1 MVRLRLAGCILGG
14 LACVFTLAIRA
25 QQRVKPIEVPT
36 PIRIQPLGISAS
48 DLQAPLTVVQPS
60 VNLIGVIAVPGAP
73 LASFDISWTDQVR
86 GRWYLADR
94 SNRSVDIFDAVNDV
108 YVGRVTGFVGPN
120 PQING
125 PGPNGV
131 VVTPD
136 NQLWVGDGNS
146 TAQAVDLNLDPPRII
161 RSISTGGLGD
171 GRADEIGYDP
181 LERIILVAN
190 NAASP
195 PYATFISADTYAVLG
210 KLRFP
215 DASGLE
221 QPVWDSQLHRF
232 LLTVP
237 AAPNSYIAVIDPT
250 KMTVT
255 KKYSLSGCSA
265 TGLALGP
272 FQRLLVS
279 CNYPIIMNAIDGH
292 MMANNITQVHGG
304 DEIWYNGGDGRLY
317 VTSTDTAGTTVL
329 GAIDVETGT
338 WLQNVPVLR
347 GRNPT
352 AFEGN
357 NHIFVPVAAPAA
369 GITDTS
375 VCASFGL
382 KDTGCIAVFSH

>member
-1 MVRLRLAGCILGG
+1 
-14 LACVFTLAIRA
+14 VFTLATRA
-25 QQRVKPIEVPT
+25 QQRAKPIEVPT
-36 PIRIQPLGISAS
+36 PNRIQPLGISTF
-48 DLQAPLTVVQPS
+48 DLQAPLTVAQTPVH
-60 VNLIGVIAVPGAP
+60 LIGVIAVPGAP
-73 LASFDISWTDQVR
+73 LASFDITWTDQVR

-94 SNRSVDIFDAVNDV
+94 SNRSVDIFDAVNDL
-108 YVGRVTGFVGPN
+108 YLGRVTGFVGPN
-120 PQING
+120 PTVNG

-136 NQLWVGDGNS
+136 NQLWVGDGDS
-146 TAQAVDLNLDPPRII
+146 TAQVVDLNLDPPRII
-161 RSISTGGLGD
+161 KSIRTGGASD
-171 GRADEIGYDP
+171 NRADELGYDP
-181 LERIILVAN
+181 LEHITLIAN
-190 NAASP
+190 NAATP
-195 PYATFISADTYAVLG
+195 PFLTFISADSYSILG
-210 KLRFP
+210 KLQLP

-232 LLTVP
+232 LVTVR

-255 KKYSLSGCSA
+255 KKYALSGCSA
-265 TGLALGP
+265 AGLALGP

-279 CNYPIIMNAIDGH
+279 CDFPIIMNAIDGH
-292 MMANNITQVHGG
+292 TMANITQVHGG
-304 DEIWYNGGDGRLY
+304 DQIWYNAGDGRLY
-317 VTSTDTAGTTVL
+317 VTSTDAAGTTVL

-338 WLQNVPVLR
+338 WIQNVPVLR

-369 GITDTS
+369 GVTDTS

>member
-1 MVRLRLAGCILGG
+1 MKSKLRRGLVMVG
-14 LACVFTLAIRA
+14 LAFSVVLAISAQERA
-25 QQRVKPIEVPT
+25 KPIVVPT
-36 PIRIQPLGISAS
+36 GPIRPLGLPERE
-48 DLQAPLTVVQPS
+48 LQASKESVQTS
-60 VNLIGVIAVPGAP
+60 LNLIGVIAVPGAP
-73 LASFDISWTDQVR
+73 LASFDITWTDQVR

-120 PQING
+120 PQVNG

-146 TAQAVDLNLDPPRII
+146 LVQAVDLNLDPPRII
-161 RSISTGGLGD
+161 RTISTGGQGD

-181 LERIILVAN
+181 LEHIILVAN

-195 PYATFISADTYAVLG
+195 PFVSFISADTYAVLS

-215 DASGLE
+215 DASGIE
-221 QPVWDSQLHRF
+221 QPVWDSQIHRF
-232 LLTVP
+232 LLTVQ
-237 AAPNSYIAVIDPT
+237 AAPNSYVAVIDPT

-255 KKYSLSGCSA
+255 KKYSLSGCGA

-279 CNYPIIMNAIDGH
+279 CGKPIIMNAIDGH
-292 MMANNITQVHGG
+292 NIATITQVNGG

-317 VTSTDTAGTTVL
+317 VTSTDTAGVTVL
-329 GAIDVETGT
+329 GVIDVETGS

-369 GITDTS
+369 GVTDTS

>member
-1 MVRLRLAGCILGG
+1 MVKLRLAGCVLGG
-14 LACVFTLAIRA
+14 LACVFTLTSRA
-25 QQRVKPIEVPT
+25 QQRAKPIEVPT
-36 PIRIQPLGISAS
+36 PLRIEPLGIPPLN
-48 DLQAPLTVVQPS
+48 LQAVPEAVQTA

-73 LASFDISWTDQVR
+73 LASFDITWTDQVR

-120 PQING
+120 PQVNG

-146 TAQAVDLNLDPPRII
+146 LVQAVDLNLDPPRII
-161 RSISTGGLGD
+161 RTISTGGQGD

-181 LERIILVAN
+181 LEHIILVAN

-195 PYATFISADTYAVLG
+195 PFVSFISADTYAVLS

-215 DASGLE
+215 DASGIE
-221 QPVWDSQLHRF
+221 QPVWDSQIHRF
-232 LLTVP
+232 LLTVQ
-237 AAPNSYIAVIDPT
+237 AAPNSYVAVIDPT

-255 KKYSLSGCSA
+255 KKYSLSGCGA

-279 CNYPIIMNAIDGH
+279 CGKPIIMNAIDGH
-292 MMANNITQVHGG
+292 NIATITQVNGG

-317 VTSTDTAGTTVL
+317 VTSTDTAGVTVL
-329 GAIDVETGT
+329 GVIDVETGS

-369 GITDTS
+369 GVTDTS